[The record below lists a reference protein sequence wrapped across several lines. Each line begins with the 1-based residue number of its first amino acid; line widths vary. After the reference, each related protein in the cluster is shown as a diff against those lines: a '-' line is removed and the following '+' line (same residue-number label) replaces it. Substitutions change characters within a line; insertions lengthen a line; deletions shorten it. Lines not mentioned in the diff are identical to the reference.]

1 MLLFSNEILNPNYNF
16 CQRDMQHFDISV
28 VKYINIKRVIKLY
41 FVRWHDYLIV
51 T

>member
-28 VKYINIKRVIKLY
+28 VKYIKILNELSNCILSGGI
-41 FVRWHDYLIV
+41 II
-51 T
+51 